1 MHNAC
6 DTTASPG
13 SVALEGKP
21 DRLNIPGAE
30 WKCHYDVEFMLLSSV
45 RTDELLLPDNHHR
58 AKKQGLIGRINI
70 APDLV
75 RDYDYG
81 NLTLKGEK
89 LGYFYNKLPD
99 APVFAAWLPDCCLR

>member
-21 DRLNIPGAE
+21 DRLNIPG
-30 WKCHYDVEFMLLSSV
+30 MLNSGCLGGY
-45 RTDELLLPDNHHR
+45 PDASAVKITFYNHHR